1 MREIMNGRLF
11 RSSVL
16 VAGGLAAAMTL
27 AGVDEG
33 SVAQAQVRKMTFRV
47 QCPAQVSGVRR
58 IVSQHTGWRSPALP
72 AQSWQLKGQTQGPNM
87 PAPGYTKLICRYAP
101 GTEQGPGWPLERT
114 VKSTSCQ
121 QKGNGWDC
129 VR

>member
-1 MREIMNGRLF
+1 MNGRLF
-11 RSSVL
+11 RISVL

-33 SVAQAQVRKMTFRV
+33 SVAQAQIKIKKRIIRV
-47 QCPAQVSGVRR
+47 DCPAQVSGVRR
-58 IVSQHTGWRSPALP
+58 IVSQHTGWRSPSLP

-87 PAPGYTKLICRYAP
+87 PAPGYIKLICRYASS
-101 GTEQGPGWPLERT
+101 TEQGPGWPLERT
-114 VKSTSCQ
+114 VRATSCQ

-129 VR
+129 VH